1 MKETYTQQRYPAN
14 KHFNL
19 KYTFSI
25 NKANGEIKRRSKEEE
40 NKKHEGGRVVK
51 GRGEIIEKK
60 T

>member
-25 NKANGEIKRRSKEEE
+25 NKANGEIKRRSKEEG
-40 NKKHEGGRVVK
+40 NKKHEGG
-51 GRGEIIEKK
+51 ESS
-60 T
+60 